1 MRLWLLLMM
10 LLPALAQAAVQET
23 PISLQEQLELLLF
36 PLGVIILTIGVVIW
50 DRRRRR
56 KH

>member
-36 PLGVIILTIGVVIW
+36 PLGVIILTIGIVIW
-50 DRRRRR
+50 HRR
-56 KH
+56 KQQR